1 MPFRREKRL
10 INFSFMLDMRN
21 MNPLLNNGRKGRLTH
36 RKEVELSFKARWFL
50 PGHQGNEGQ
59 AKYKGA
65 NGQTDGQTGKPRGKQ
80 GAYEN
85 TREETG
91 GTICKNM
98 DAWQHRQKILN
109 TNETQTSTRV
119 LSQDL
124 LF

>member
-50 PGHQGNEGQ
+50 RGHQGNGGQ
-59 AKYKGA
+59 ARYKGA
-65 NGQTDGQTGKPRGKQ
+65 NGQTEGQTGKRG
-80 GAYEN
+80 ACEN
-85 TREETG
+85 TRGETG
-91 GTICKNM
+91 GTICSNT

-119 LSQDL
+119 LSQDP